1 MVYNYRLAFKPTTPL
16 IFLKRLKERKNKDE
30 DSSLGETIKGG
41 LNILCLFLICL
52 LLKALPCSN
61 EPSLSTNLL
70 WGSRWFYTQPKWWSN
85 HTWWFENW
93 SLPGLHKD
101 TCLHRFAQGHKPTSN
116 PRHRTSCLYFPPW
129 VHLSAT
135 GATLVYLFSHNN
147 HLCSFLILLSNFP
160 IDNSLLH
167 FISIANQS
175 YTNSRIPKMY
185 F

>member
-16 IFLKRLKERKNKDE
+16 IFLKRLKERKMKDKY
-30 DSSLGETIKGG
+30 SSFKGG

-93 SLPGLHKD
+93 SLHKDTRTLVCTGLHKD
-101 TCLHRFAQGHKPTSN
+101 TSELHIRDTEPAAFTSLLEYIYLPQVPLLFLCLVTTIICALVIFLSK
-116 PRHRTSCLYFPPW
+116 FP
-129 VHLSAT
+129 V
-135 GATLVYLFSHNN
+135 
-147 HLCSFLILLSNFP
+147 
-160 IDNSLLH
+160 DNSL
-167 FISIANQS
+167 S
-175 YTNSRIPKMY
+175 TNHSQIQEYQKCIIKNWI
-185 F
+185 FL